1 MGWTYE
7 CVTLPISIIVHWNAS
22 NTEER
27 LNNQVD
33 RIILLVDVGQLL
45 SSATSVLMQ
54 WAQNRVEMVVGME
67 TTWPRYMESY
77 SPWLILLL
85 LNVESIRS
93 RDQW

>member
-67 TTWPRYMESY
+67 TVHGLDMW
-77 SPWLILLL
+77 SPTHHG
-85 LNVESIRS
+85 
-93 RDQW
+93 

>member
-7 CVTLPISIIVHWNAS
+7 CVTFPISIIVHQNAS

-33 RIILLVDVGQLL
+33 RIIFLVDVGQLL

-67 TTWPRYMESY
+67 TVRGLDTW
-77 SPWLILLL
+77 SPTH
-85 LNVESIRS
+85 RG
-93 RDQW
+93 